1 MTASDAQQSRY
12 TAVAIALHW
21 LIAVAIVGMIALGWY
36 MTDLPT
42 DTPAE
47 RGAQFTVFQ
56 LHKSIGV
63 TILVLSIARV
73 AWRLMN
79 PPPPEPP
86 MPGWQA
92 GLAKV
97 VHVGLYVLI
106 IVMPLS
112 GWIMVSASPTG
123 IDTILY
129 KTVHWPHLPGL
140 STLPLDARKQLQGP
154 LEFVHSKLAWVI
166 IVLLGLHVAGALK
179 HQFIDKDH
187 LLARMAPGLFG
198 RTAGPPHK
206 GKGGLI
212 TAAAALLFFGVVAG
226 AGLMGG
232 ASPSSAAPPEGDVAN
247 ASPAPAWT
255 VDPAQSSIV
264 FKGVYMGRPFQG
276 KFADWTSAIRFDPDK
291 PEAARIRVVVKTGS
305 AVTGEPYFD
314 DSLKQG
320 DWFDSSKSPDAVFEV
335 NEGVFKDGPTQ
346 YEATGVLTVKGV
358 RYPLRLPF
366 TLEIDGKTAK
376 MHGETS
382 LQRLAMGIGKGTPA
396 EKPESDAKAEWVQ
409 DDVALVVDV
418 VASRQ

>member
-1 MTASDAQQSRY
+1 MTASDARQQRY

-21 LIAVAIVGMIALGWY
+21 LIALAIVGMIALGWY
-36 MTDLPT
+36 MTGLPT
-42 DTPAE
+42 TTTAE
-47 RGAQFTVFQ
+47 RGQQFTLFQ

-63 TILVLSIARV
+63 TILLLSVARV
-73 AWRLMN
+73 VWRLMN

-92 GLAKV
+92 GAQKA
-97 VHVGLYVLI
+97 VHVFLYILI

-129 KTVHWPHLPGL
+129 KTVQWPHLPGL
-140 STLPLDARKQLQGP
+140 STLPLETRQQLREP

-187 LLARMAPGLFG
+187 LLARMWPGLFG
-198 RTAGPPHK
+198 RTGGPPRK

-212 TAAAALLFFGVVAG
+212 AFGAAILLFGVVAG
-226 AGLMGG
+226 AGLIGG
-232 ASPSSAAPPEGDVAN
+232 ANSSSAAPPPASDAAR
-247 ASPAPAWT
+247 ASPAPVWT
-255 VDPAQSSIV
+255 VDPAKSAIV
-264 FKGVYMGRPFQG
+264 FKGAYMGRPFQG
-276 KFADWTSAIRFDPDK
+276 KFANWTSTIQFDPDK
-291 PEAARIRVVVKTGS
+291 PETARIRVVVKTAS
-305 AVTGEPYFD
+305 AATGEPYFD
-314 DSLKQG
+314 DSLKEG
-320 DWFDSSKSPDAVFEV
+320 DWFDISKTPDAVFEV
-335 NEGVFKDGPTQ
+335 NEGVLKDGPTQ
-346 YEATGVLTVKGV
+346 YEATGVLTLKGV

-366 TLEIDGKTAK
+366 TLEIAGKTAK

-382 LQRLAMGIGKGTPA
+382 LKRLAMGIGKGTPA
-396 EKPESDAKAEWVQ
+396 EKPAGDAEWVQ